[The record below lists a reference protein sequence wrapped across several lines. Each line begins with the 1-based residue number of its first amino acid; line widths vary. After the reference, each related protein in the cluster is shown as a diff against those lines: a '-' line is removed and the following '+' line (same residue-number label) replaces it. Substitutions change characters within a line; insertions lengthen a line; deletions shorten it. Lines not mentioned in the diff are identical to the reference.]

1 MASDKNDCPGGNT
14 GTFFIFDYIP
24 GSMIHS
30 KDQVGNNILMGKYP
44 QRIISLVPSQT
55 ELLFH
60 LGLEDE
66 TIGIT
71 RFCIHPDN
79 WYRSKKRVGGTKDVH
94 EDLIRD
100 LLPDL
105 VIANKEEN
113 NREQVLAI
121 SQYCPVWT
129 SDVSNLPEAVDM
141 ILEIG
146 RITNRSEKAVSLV
159 KEIRSGFENLPAKT
173 TLIPAAYLIWKEPY
187 MVAGGDCFIH
197 QMMTTCGLTNVFG
210 SYNRYPVVALDDL
223 RRLSPKLILLSSEPY
238 LFKEAHEKELMQD
251 LPESRVL
258 RVNGE
263 MFSWYGSR
271 LLLSAA
277 YFSELQQ
284 QFKAFFPG
292 TGNCV

>member
-1 MASDKNDCPGGNT
+1 MGN
-14 GTFFIFDYIP
+14 
-24 GSMIHS
+24 
-30 KDQVGNNILMGKYP
+30 YP

-60 LGLEDE
+60 LELEDE
-66 TIGIT
+66 TVGIT
-71 RFCIHPDN
+71 RFCIHPET
-79 WYRSKKRVGGTKDVH
+79 WYRSKKRVGGTKDLH
-94 EDLIRD
+94 LDLIRD
-100 LLPDL
+100 LQPDL

-129 SDVSNLPEAVDM
+129 SDISNLSDALEM
-141 ILEIG
+141 IREIG
-146 RITNRSEKAVSLV
+146 RITNRTEKAASLA
-159 KEIRSGFENLPAKT
+159 KEIGYGFESLPPIAT
-173 TLIPAAYLIWKEPY
+173 PIPAAYLIWKEPY
-187 MVAGGDCFIH
+187 MAAGGDCFIH
-197 QMMTTCGLTNVFG
+197 QMMTKCGLANVFEA
-210 SYNRYPVVALDDL
+210 YNRYPVIALDDL

-238 LFKEAHEKELMQD
+238 PFKEAHEKELMRQ

-271 LLLSAA
+271 VLLSAA
-277 YFSELQQ
+277 YFRELQQ
-284 QFKAFFPG
+284 QFQAVLPG